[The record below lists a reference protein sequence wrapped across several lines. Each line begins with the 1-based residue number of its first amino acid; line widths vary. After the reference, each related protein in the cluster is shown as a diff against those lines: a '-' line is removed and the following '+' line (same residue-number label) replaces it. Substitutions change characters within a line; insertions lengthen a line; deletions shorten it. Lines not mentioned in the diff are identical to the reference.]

1 MNTDFCGKGH
11 GGAETEEDAERI
23 ERNIDDRD
31 AELVDKGS
39 REEVEQC
46 EQPPGADEDGVIDDR
61 GDTGIRAC
69 DVIAHKGGNKDG
81 AEQLNGVSYAVRV

>member
-1 MNTDFCGKGH
+1 MDTNFCRKGN
-11 GGAETEEDAERI
+11 GGAETEENAERI
-23 ERNIDDRD
+23 ERNIDDGD

-39 REEVEQC
+39 REEVEQGK
-46 EQPPGADEDGVIDDR
+46 EPPGADENGVVDDR

-81 AEQLNGVSYAVRV
+81 AEQLGNVNDVIGV